1 MGPAAQRRAWR
12 PGSWWKDGNDASQ
25 RLFKSL
31 PGACTVATSYQFGVR
46 LLGFVKIFNDGDSYE
61 TESRQPSGR

>member
-1 MGPAAQRRAWR
+1 MGPAATAARLTPRELVEGR
-12 PGSWWKDGNDASQ
+12 DDASQ

-31 PGACTVATSYQFGVR
+31 PGACTVATAYQFGVR

-61 TESRQPSGR
+61 TESRQPSSR